1 MEVVEAVK
9 PRLPWPVSTLYS
21 LNIYCVQVVV
31 GRVDL
36 SSVVLN
42 KVKIQNV
49 QLSSG
54 ENISADLVIRNIFNN
69 CF

>member
-1 MEVVEAVK
+1 MACI
-9 PRLPWPVSTLYS
+9 YS

-54 ENISADLVIRNIFNN
+54 ENISADLVIRNIFNWSLFYKPFKN
-69 CF
+69 G